1 MTFFFDLSNLEKESC
16 NNSKKFMQ
24 ILDIVYNKRLPSKK
38 KGIPRVLRNIKG
50 TSYILNISPLFTL
63 QDVDINYIL
72 QYVKLAA
79 RRDYTL
85 YKLYGIKSLQLS
97 YFPDINIQTIKHN
110 PLLKITD
117 TEIHF
122 KYE

>member
-1 MTFFFDLSNLEKESC
+1 
-16 NNSKKFMQ
+16 MQ
-24 ILDIVYNKRLPSKK
+24 ILDILYNKRLPSKK
-38 KGIPRVLRNIKG
+38 KGIPRVLRSIKG

-63 QDVDINYIL
+63 QDIDINYIL